1 MRKIVTTA
9 ILCAGLAGFTACS
22 DFLDEEPKSALTLE
36 TYYQTE
42 SDIIGNVN
50 YLYRNGV
57 PSLLSDMSGAY
68 RGSSVSVTS
77 MLTGYF
83 QSEYNRALQA
93 QRTKDCR
100 KGCNGCFDNG
110 RSKCCLC

>member
-83 QSEYNRALQA
+83 QSEYEGQEVDFIYSRQL
-93 QRTKDCR
+93 
-100 KGCNGCFDNG
+100 
-110 RSKCCLC
+110 S